1 MACHTPQAECVC
13 LVLLLNFF
21 FFVGLFI
28 RFLIS
33 TPFFFLFFLLLPGL
47 RRECFSYK
55 FIPAQMDGTRQQNK
69 TKTKGV
75 NQKGRQTIPEKK
87 ASM

>member
-1 MACHTPQAECVC
+1 
-13 LVLLLNFF
+13 
-21 FFVGLFI
+21 
-28 RFLIS
+28 
-33 TPFFFLFFLLLPGL
+33 
-47 RRECFSYK
+47 
-55 FIPAQMDGTRQQNK
+55 MDGTRQQNK